1 MTRRLF
7 SVMLAA
13 SMAAF
18 LFAGCGT
25 PVEAPT
31 TDGDDAPAADAGKT
45 LKIGVMPKLI
55 GIDYFNAAEIGAK
68 EAADALG
75 VEVDYDGPVEPDVTK
90 QVQMIDTWITRK
102 YDAICVAPND
112 PDAISDVLKKARQRG
127 IKVITWDTD
136 AQADARD
143 FFVNQTTSEGIAHT
157 MMDIMAE
164 GVGPE
169 AKFINI
175 TGTLTAAN
183 QNTWMKLMEEYR
195 QQTYP
200 GMTNLSETPKESG
213 EDQARA
219 TQVCADS
226 LKAYP
231 ELEGIFALTSVAL
244 PGSAEALRKAGAAD
258 KVFLTGLAT
267 PKAMKAFIG
276 WLLGAAKGYAAK
288 LVNPGGVEVWK
299 HHQGGN
305 VSGIDS
311 EVDHFGVTP
320 RQIIFNV
327 ARAVDKLHLPHSVHL
342 HCNNLGM
349 PGNWRTTLDS
359 MKSFEGHRGHLTHIQ
374 FHSYGGG
381 EGDENTFNSKGRP
394 VGRVCELPQEHYR

>member
-1 MTRRLF
+1 MTRNIRATL
-7 SVMLAA
+7 LAA

-18 LFAGCGT
+18 LFAGCGK
-25 PVEAPT
+25 PVEAPSN
-31 TDGDDAPAADAGKT
+31 DGGDAAAPDSGKT

-55 GIDYFNAAEIGAK
+55 GIDYFNAAEIGAM
-68 EAADALG
+68 EAAKELG
-75 VEVDYDGPVEPDVTK
+75 VEVDYNGPVEPDVTK

-112 PDAISDVLKKARQRG
+112 PDAISGVLKKARERG

-136 AQADARD
+136 AQEDARD

-164 GVGPE
+164 GVGAD

-183 QNTWMKLMEEYR
+183 QNTWMDLMEEYR
-195 QQTYP
+195 QQKYP

-231 ELEGIFALTSVAL
+231 ELQGIFALTSVAL

-267 PKAMKAFIG
+267 PKAMKEYVLDGTVQKFVL
-276 WLLGAAKGYAAK
+276 WNVPDLGYLTVRAAVAAAKGELTPEADSFDAGRITTSRK
-288 LVNPGGVEVWK
+288 EGTEIVLGDPLVFTKDNIE
-299 HHQGGN
+299 
-305 VSGIDS
+305 DF
-311 EVDHFGVTP
+311 D
-320 RQIIFNV
+320 
-327 ARAVDKLHLPHSVHL
+327 
-342 HCNNLGM
+342 
-349 PGNWRTTLDS
+349 
-359 MKSFEGHRGHLTHIQ
+359 
-374 FHSYGGG
+374 Y
-381 EGDENTFNSKGRP
+381 
-394 VGRVCELPQEHYR
+394 

>member
-1 MTRRLF
+1 MTKRIHATL
-7 SVMLAA
+7 LAA
-13 SMAAF
+13 SMAAL
-18 LFAGCGT
+18 LFAGCGK
-25 PVEAPT
+25 PVEAPSNEGGEAVAT
-31 TDGDDAPAADAGKT
+31 EAGKT

-55 GIDYFNAAEIGAK
+55 GIDYFNAAEIGAT
-68 EAADALG
+68 EAAKELG
-75 VEVDYDGPVEPDVTK
+75 VEVDYNGPVEPDVTK
-90 QVQMIDTWITRK
+90 QVQMIETWITRK

-112 PDAISDVLKKARQRG
+112 PDAISSVLKKARQRG

-136 AQADARD
+136 CQPDARD

-164 GVGPE
+164 GVGPD

-195 QQTYP
+195 QQKYP

-231 ELEGIFALTSVAL
+231 ELQGIFALTSVAL

-267 PKAMKAFIG
+267 PKAMKEYILDGTVKKFVL
-276 WLLGAAKGYAAK
+276 WNVPDLGYLAVHAAVAAVKGELTEDSASFNTGRITTSRKEGAEVILGDP
-288 LVNPGGVEVWK
+288 LVFTKDNIE
-299 HHQGGN
+299 N
-305 VSGIDS
+305 
-311 EVDHFGVTP
+311 
-320 RQIIFNV
+320 FN
-327 ARAVDKLHLPHSVHL
+327 
-342 HCNNLGM
+342 
-349 PGNWRTTLDS
+349 
-359 MKSFEGHRGHLTHIQ
+359 
-374 FHSYGGG
+374 Y
-381 EGDENTFNSKGRP
+381 
-394 VGRVCELPQEHYR
+394 